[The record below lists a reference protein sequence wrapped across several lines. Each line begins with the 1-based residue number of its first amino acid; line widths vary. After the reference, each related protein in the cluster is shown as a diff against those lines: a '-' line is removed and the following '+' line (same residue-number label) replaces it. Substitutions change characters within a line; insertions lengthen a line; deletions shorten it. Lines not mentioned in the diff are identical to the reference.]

1 MKPAMEV
8 DQTLYKSL
16 MVLETVARSGE
27 PCGVTELADR
37 LGLTKSNTHRILR
50 GLVTLGYLRP
60 SEERGRYEL
69 TSKLWELGSH
79 FFSKLDIRRICAP
92 YMTKIAEATQETIL
106 LSVLEGAEVLFL
118 DLIESPQTVRAYTGV
133 GERAPAQY
141 VASGRIQLAWAQEA
155 TVTLAKNTLFPNTPR
170 SMTDPAALMAELAQ
184 IRRQGF
190 AICEGEWVE
199 NANSIAVPVRD
210 ASGRI
215 VAGIGVAGPADRLD
229 KATCIRH
236 SPMLLSISDEISRL
250 LGYRKSNDEPD

>member
-1 MKPAMEV
+1 MEV

-16 MVLETVARSGE
+16 MVLETVARSSE

-50 GLVTLGYLRP
+50 GLVVLGYLRP
-60 SEERGRYEL
+60 AEARGRYEL

-79 FFSKLDIRRICAP
+79 FFSRLDIRRICAP
-92 YMTKIAEATQETIL
+92 YMAQIAEATQETIL
-106 LSVLEGAEVLFL
+106 LSVLEGTEVLFL
-118 DLIESPQTVRAYTGV
+118 DMIESPQTVRAYTGV

-141 VASGRIQLAWAQEA
+141 VASGRIQLAWADEA
-155 TVTLAKNTLFPNTPR
+155 TVALAKERLYSNTPC
-170 SMTDPAALMAELAQ
+170 SITDPAALAAELDQ

-215 VAGIGVAGPADRLD
+215 VAGIGVAGPASRLD
-229 KATCIRH
+229 RKTCIRH
-236 SPMLLSISDEISRL
+236 SPFLLGISREISGL
-250 LGYRKSNDEPD
+250 LGYTDP

>member
-1 MKPAMEV
+1 MRVKPAMEV

-16 MVLETVARSGE
+16 TVLETVARSSE
-27 PCGVTELADR
+27 PCGVTELAER

-92 YMTKIAEATQETIL
+92 YMTQIAEATQETIL

-118 DLIESPQTVRAYTGV
+118 GLIESPQTVRAYTAV
-133 GERAPAQY
+133 GERAAAQY
-141 VASGRIQLAWAQEA
+141 VASGRVQLAWADEA
-155 TVTLAKNTLFPNTPR
+155 TVALARSTLRPHTPR
-170 SMTDPAALMAELAQ
+170 SIMDPAAFEAELAQ
-184 IRRQGF
+184 IRRQGY
-190 AICEGEWVE
+190 ATCEGEWVE

-229 KATCIRH
+229 KTTCIRH
-236 SPMLLSISDEISRL
+236 SPLLLRISREISDL
-250 LGYRKSNDEPD
+250 LGYRGD